1 MYIQGDIH
9 NVIKTLET
17 NSIDLIYTNPPFGIT
32 ECKWDTPL
40 DWDNLWDDIWRVLKP
55 NGIVALHASM
65 PFTYTLIKSQ
75 TPKYHYSIKKTQ
87 KTGFLACKYQPLRNN
102 EELFIYYK
110 KTGTYNPQMIGDEVR
125 VCKGYAGKCGYYD
138 RVKKDLSNIKKT
150 YIGRFPSTSIE
161 MVTIGRGGKTISDDI
176 IDYVIKTYSNEGETV
191 LDMTT
196 HNTLVGDRVK
206 LLNRKFIGV
215 DLLLI
220 SELSPIPTTS

>member
-75 TPKYHYSIKKTQ
+75 TPKYHYSIKKNKQ
-87 KTGFLACKYQPLRNN
+87 TGFFRSKTQPLRNN
-102 EELFIYYK
+102 EELLIYYK
-110 KTGTYNPQMIGDEVR
+110 KPGTYNPQMIGDEVR
-125 VCKGYAGKCGYYD
+125 IIKGGASNKNKYYGRGKEP
-138 RVKKDLSNIKKT
+138 IKERT
-150 YIGRFPSTSIE
+150 YIGFHPSTS
-161 MVTIGRGGKTISDDI
+161 MDMKTTVRGGKTTSDDI

-196 HNTLVGDRVK
+196 HNTIVGDRVK